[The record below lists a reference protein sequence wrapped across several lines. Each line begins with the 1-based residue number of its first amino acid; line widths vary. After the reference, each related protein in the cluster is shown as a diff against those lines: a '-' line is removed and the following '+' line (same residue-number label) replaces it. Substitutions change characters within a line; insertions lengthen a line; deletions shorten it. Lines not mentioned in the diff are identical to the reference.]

1 MKGMISRPWG
11 VSPGRDER
19 AGHSVSAV
27 PSHPCASS
35 RAGVVLPPVRP
46 AGDKGRK
53 LSSRAR
59 GFVRDAVAVH
69 LTVNRLAR
77 RGVHEQLPSRSPRHS
92 PSATSSCPPARL
104 RVCTPT
110 APPPLQPVLPLGLGY
125 SSPLDREL
133 LRFRGGT
140 AFHCAAPAWHG
151 GHPART
157 YAINPTS
164 SLQGGHSM
172 RDTEATRLSR
182 AEQGPALVRV
192 HTAPWM
198 DLMFGD
204 RKFFV

>member
-1 MKGMISRPWG
+1 MCIVTGGSGSASCKTCRRQRPK
-11 VSPGRDER
+11 
-19 AGHSVSAV
+19 A
-27 PSHPCASS
+27 
-35 RAGVVLPPVRP
+35 
-46 AGDKGRK
+46 K
-53 LSSRAR
+53 LLAR
-59 GFVRDAVAVH
+59 GFVRDAVAVR

-164 SLQGGHSM
+164 SLQGRHSM
-172 RDTEATRLSR
+172 RDTEATRLCR
-182 AEQGPALVRV
+182 AEQGPALWM
-192 HTAPWM
+192 PWCACTQH
-198 DLMFGD
+198 LGWT
-204 RKFFV
+204 